1 MGWLWSFNS
10 LSLVLLVLA
19 AWRWGAGPERACV
32 AALVFM
38 NLGELVY
45 HGIFSRPALYAT
57 VDLVHLF
64 LDVTVAAV
72 FVGVAL
78 KANRLYPL
86 WLAAFQLV
94 SVISHFTRE
103 ASAAVGKIPYALLM
117 QAPYYLVILVLAA
130 GIWLHARRMK
140 LYGPYRSWRSSSN
153 PLRTPSMHVRPPT
166 G

>member
-10 LSLVLLVLA
+10 LSLVLLIVA

-32 AALVFM
+32 AALAFM

-45 HGIFSRPALYAT
+45 HGVFARPAIYAS

-64 LDVTVAAV
+64 LDFSVAAI

-86 WLAAFQLV
+86 WLAAFQLM
-94 SVISHFTRE
+94 SLISHFTRE
-103 ASAAVGKIPYALLM
+103 LSAAIGKIPYAIM
-117 QAPYYLVILVLAA
+117 SQAPYYLVLLVLA
-130 GIWLHARRMK
+130 GGLWRHARRQK
-140 LYGPYRSWRSSSN
+140 RFGPYRSWRRSSSLSRRDA
-153 PLRTPSMHVRPPT
+153 PMRPQS